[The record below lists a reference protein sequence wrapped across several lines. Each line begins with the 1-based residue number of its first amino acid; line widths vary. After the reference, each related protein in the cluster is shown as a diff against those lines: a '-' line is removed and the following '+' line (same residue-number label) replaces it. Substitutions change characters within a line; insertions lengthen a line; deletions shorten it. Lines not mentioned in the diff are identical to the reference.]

1 MHQGTNDVAMCGVA
15 MISTGI
21 VFLSTGKE
29 KAGKRAAVS
38 ALTTGAVIAAY
49 TVTDGM
55 GVQRSQNTLS
65 YTAWVFASYLLL
77 LCFCCG
83 STSG

>member
-1 MHQGTNDVAMCGVA
+1 

-21 VFLSTGKE
+21 VFLSIGKE
-29 KAGKRAAVS
+29 KASKRAAVS

-65 YTAWVFASYLLL
+65 YTAWVFASYLLMPVAL
-77 LCFCCG
+77 LLLRIPVQIV
-83 STSG
+83 SM